1 MVRLKVLSLH
11 RLSSIEIRCDGHT
24 YKLFINLIQ
33 KYMYVFRR
41 QATMQR
47 GIATLLAIA
56 LVLWAVGANMFNV
69 AEAGNLTYIKDTLS
83 DSNPGS
89 LSNHEIEFLSP
100 TGVAAGQTI
109 TVVFPNGFNISTSSV
124 AFGDIDL
131 EISGVD
137 QTLVN
142 GLTPAATEWGVDIT
156 SQTLTLEAGASESLP
171 ALATATIKI
180 GTNAN
185 GGVNRVTNHTATTSY
200 EFTVTAGAAD
210 SGQFRVAIIENVLVT
225 ANVDT
230 TFAFA
235 VLGTT
240 TAVTCNGASSTS
252 AVSTNTTLP
261 FGTVAAGPANAK
273 TLCQD
278 LTVATNAIHGY
289 VVTVEQDQNLL
300 STTGADIDGF
310 IDGNWTVTPAGWQ
323 SPTNNV
329 LNENTWGHW
338 GLTSSDNDTPRTLE
352 FGSNQWVAASTSPA
366 VIMGHTGPAD
376 GTTAGIGRASIGYR
390 IEITALQEAGDDY
403 NTTLT
408 YIATPTF

>member
-1 MVRLKVLSLH
+1 
-11 RLSSIEIRCDGHT
+11 
-24 YKLFINLIQ
+24 
-33 KYMYVFRR
+33 MYVFRR

-56 LVLWAVGANMFNV
+56 LVLWAVGVHMFDV
-69 AEAGNLTYIKDTLS
+69 AEAGNLTYIYDTLS

-89 LSNHEIEFLSP
+89 PSNHSIEFLSP
-100 TGVAAGQTI
+100 TGVGANATI
-109 TVVFPNGFNISTSSV
+109 TVTFPNGFNISTSSV
-124 AFGDIDL
+124 AVGDVDL
-131 EISGVD
+131 EINGTD
-137 QTLVN
+137 QDLVA
-142 GLTPAATEWGVDIT
+142 GMSPAAAEWGFLI
-156 SQTLTLEAGASESLP
+156 SGQELRLKAGSAESLP
-171 ALATATIKI
+171 SLATATIKI

-185 GGVNRVTNHTATTSY
+185 YPGAGVNRVTNHSATTSY

-230 TFAFA
+230 TFAFT
-235 VLGTT
+235 VSGTT

-261 FGTVAAGPANAK
+261 FGTVASGPANAK

-310 IDGNWTVTPAGWQ
+310 IDGAYTPSPVGWQ
-323 SPTNNV
+323 SPLNNV

-338 GLTSSDNDTPRTLE
+338 GLTSSDNDTPRAAPDE
-352 FGSNQWVAASTSPA
+352 FAANEWVAASTTP
-366 VIMGHTGPAD
+366 VIIMGYTGPAD

-390 IEITALQEAGDDY
+390 VEITALQEAGDDY